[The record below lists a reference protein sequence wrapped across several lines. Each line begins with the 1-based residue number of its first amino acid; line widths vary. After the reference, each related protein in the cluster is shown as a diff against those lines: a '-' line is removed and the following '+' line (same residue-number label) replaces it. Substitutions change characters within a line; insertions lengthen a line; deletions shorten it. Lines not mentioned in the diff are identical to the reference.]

1 MMAAGCEKHWQLMQA
16 DNTDTQWPRWEVFQQ
31 QSPNQPFRNAGSVH
45 APDAELALELARDV
59 FTRRPEC
66 ADYFVILASQIY
78 ARTAEELAAKPDEL
92 SSAVETAVEP
102 QPYLVFC
109 KQSQRSA
116 ETYVVQVGEVEAR
129 NPLEAL
135 AQALEKYGD
144 LNAFVWWV
152 CPASAICRI
161 DSDEA
166 QSLFAQMH
174 SKPYR
179 QPQYYK
185 VVAEMQRLKSK
196 SS

>member
-1 MMAAGCEKHWQLMQA
+1 M
-16 DNTDTQWPRWEVFQQ
+16 DTQWPRWEVFQQ

-45 APDAELALELARDV
+45 APDAEMALELARDV

-66 ADYFVILASQIY
+66 ADYFVIPADQIFT
-78 ARTAEELAAKPDEL
+78 RTAEELAAKPDEL
-92 SSAVETAVEP
+92 SSIGDAAAES
-102 QPYLVFC
+102 QPYLIFC

-129 NPLEAL
+129 SAIGAL
-135 AQALEKYGD
+135 AQALEKYGN
-144 LNAFVWWV
+144 LNVFVWWV
-152 CPASAICRI
+152 CPASAVRRVG
-161 DSDEA
+161 SDET

-185 VVAEMQRLKSK
+185 VVADMQKLKAKTS
-196 SS
+196 